1 MGTGAPAGSIRAAR
15 MVQGIPIVIV
25 TKPLPVFML
34 STSVSEVLVRKPTAI
49 TMADDTF
56 TGKAL
61 RRSTDFASSVAL
73 HSMSGCTNPGGGSY
87 LRVSASRADT
97 LDFGAMSASCSDDI
111 MIQVRAFTRCLS
123 DSAAIRK
130 ECLRTTRSGGDPQMN
145 KKSQVTPKPEPPW
158 QVPI

>member
-1 MGTGAPAGSIRAAR
+1 MGTGAPAGSIRASR
-15 MVQGIPIVIV
+15 TVQGIPIERV

-56 TGKAL
+56 TRK
-61 RRSTDFASSVAL
+61 AL

-97 LDFGAMSASCSDDI
+97 LDFGPVSTSCSDDI
-111 MIQVRAFTRCLS
+111 LIQGRAFTRCLS

-130 ECLRTTRSGGDPQMN
+130 ECLRTTQSGGDPQMN
-145 KKSQVTPKPEPPW
+145 KKSQVTPMPEPPW